1 MIYPHW
7 LRNETVN
14 YYFQRDQRSIRVVII
29 ENQSKGRVGVG
40 SLANQLI

>member
-1 MIYPHW
+1 MIYLHW

-29 ENQSKGRVGVG
+29 ENQSKGRVGAG